1 MRLICMDLFE
11 KDQFVKNLC
20 DMTEDSSAD
29 RTGHRIR
36 KIREEKNISRT
47 QLGALVGLSAD
58 RIQQYENG
66 SRKPRID
73 LLKKIASALDV
84 ETLALMDPVV
94 STDVGVM
101 FALFE
106 MEDIYG
112 CRPIEKD
119 GYIYIMFDNHKAASI
134 NRSIRYWL
142 KERSRIE
149 TELSVTSSDE
159 ERKKILNE
167 YHSWEWTYPQAL
179 IDESNKAMKKA
190 RLKSKIQE
198 LQEEIK
204 KMDDDE

>member
-1 MRLICMDLFE
+1 
-11 KDQFVKNLC
+11 
-20 DMTEDSSAD
+20 
-29 RTGHRIR
+29 
-36 KIREEKNISRT
+36 
-47 QLGALVGLSAD
+47 
-58 RIQQYENG
+58 
-66 SRKPRID
+66 
-73 LLKKIASALDV
+73 
-84 ETLALMDPVV
+84 
-94 STDVGVM
+94 
-101 FALFE
+101 
-106 MEDIYG
+106 
-112 CRPIEKD
+112 PIEKD
-119 GYIYIMFDNHKAASI
+119 GDIYIMFDNHKAASI

-179 IDESNKAMKKA
+179 IDKSNKAMKKA